1 MIDDDN
7 AGLKLGCTIQELHA
21 LRSIKSTLTFSPQ
34 KIRRQSPIL
43 KLTFFTSNASYSISQ
58 KQLLANL
65 NFDCSELTG
74 KWSKIDF

>member
-7 AGLKLGCTIQELHA
+7 AGFKLGCTIQELHA
-21 LRSIKSTLTFSPQ
+21 LRSIKSTLTFSPKKSEDKAYSQ
-34 KIRRQSPIL
+34 
-43 KLTFFTSNASYSISQ
+43 THFFTYTTSYSISQ